1 MGETAVKL
9 WPAAAALVLAASPA
23 LAQERDYCPE
33 QPGLNTPPCIIDKGH
48 ASLEVSFAD
57 WTLDDQP
64 DSRTD
69 TVLIGDAKLRIGL
82 TDTIEA
88 QIGWTPYG
96 HIRTRDKAS
105 GAISSVGRVGD
116 VTLGAKIN
124 FANPDGDKISV
135 ALLPYVSLPV
145 GRTPLGAGD
154 WSAGVLLPLSFS
166 LSDAVSLAAT
176 PEIDAA
182 VDGDGNGRHLAYS
195 GTAGLAFRLSDAVTL
210 TGEGQVLRDDDPSG
224 HSTQTLAALSL
235 GWMARK
241 DLQLDLFGA
250 AGLDHAAPDVEIYAG
265 ISRRF

>member
-1 MGETAVKL
+1 MKAIALAVAL
-9 WPAAAALVLAASPA
+9 GAALVASSA
-23 LAQERDYCPE
+23 EAQARDYCPE
-33 QPGLNTPPCIIDKGH
+33 RPGLNTPPCIVDQGH
-48 ASLEVSFAD
+48 ASLELSFAD

-69 TVLIGDAKLRIGL
+69 TVVIGDAKLRIGL

-96 HIRTRDKAS
+96 HVRERDKAS
-105 GAISSVGRVGD
+105 GTVSSVGRVGD

-124 FANPDGDKISV
+124 LANPDGDKTSV
-135 ALLPYVSLPV
+135 AILPYVSLPV
-145 GRTPLGAGD
+145 GRTPVGAGD
-154 WSAGVLLPLSFS
+154 WGAGVLLPLSFS

-182 VDGDGNGRHLAYS
+182 VDEDGSGRHLAYS
-195 GTAGLAFRLSDAVTL
+195 GTAGLAFKLSNALTL
-210 TGEGQVLRDDDPSG
+210 TSEGQWLRDDDPTG
-224 HSTQTLAALSL
+224 HTTQTLAALSL

-241 DLQLDLFGA
+241 DLQFDLFGA